1 MGSWQVPLCA
11 EMKFNELRSSIFC
24 SKKRSKQ
31 PTRTFLKRHKRRKR
45 QHTSKR
51 VISHVRGEKC
61 TLFFFIEF
69 LDPIDPH
76 EHCHVLVTCTCIVLQ
91 TELCKVGVNSLI
103 KLFSLSLFY
112 I

>member
-45 QHTSKR
+45 QHTSKH

-61 TLFFFIEF
+61 TLSF
-69 LDPIDPH
+69 LS
-76 EHCHVLVTCTCIVLQ
+76 
-91 TELCKVGVNSLI
+91 NSHR
-103 KLFSLSLFY
+103 SARTLSRFGYLY
-112 I
+112 MCCVADRVM